1 MLNEKRILKK
11 EVFSSYPL
19 YRKDR
24 IASFLQK
31 ELSGFRKKIIVLDDD
46 PTGIQTVHDIYVYT
60 NWDKESIRDGFRNE
74 EQIFFILTNS
84 RSMTASETSKVHAEI
99 ARNIVKVAQEEKQD
113 YIIISRSDSTLRGH
127 YPLETQV
134 LKDTIESLGEGRYD
148 GEILMPFFEE
158 GGRYTIDNVH
168 YAEDGDTLIPVAQTE
183 FAADK
188 TFGYSKSNIAEYIE
202 EKSRGEFPK
211 ETSIS
216 ISLNELRN
224 MEIDPIIDKLC
235 RVSGFRKIIVNAI
248 SYDDVKVF
256 TVALI
261 RAMNQGKRFLFRT
274 AAAFP
279 KVIGGVKDSPLLTKK
294 ALIQENNPAGGLI
307 VIGSHVSKT
316 TRQLEELRKVN
327 DIQFI
332 EFNQHFVV
340 DDVLFEAEQQR
351 VIATVNQIIATGKTA
366 AVFTRRERFDI
377 NSGNK
382 EDDLRIAVRISDAL
396 TRIVSSLE
404 IKPKFIIA
412 KGGITSSDIG
422 TKALGVKKAL
432 VLGQVLPGIPVW
444 LTGKDSKFPDIPYII
459 FPGNVGTDTA
469 LAEIVCRL
477 KD

>member
-1 MLNEKRILKK
+1 
-11 EVFSSYPL
+11 
-19 YRKDR
+19 
-24 IASFLQK
+24 
-31 ELSGFRKKIIVLDDD
+31 
-46 PTGIQTVHDIYVYT
+46 
-60 NWDKESIRDGFRNE
+60 
-74 EQIFFILTNS
+74 
-84 RSMTASETSKVHAEI
+84 
-99 ARNIVKVAQEEKQD
+99 
-113 YIIISRSDSTLRGH
+113 
-127 YPLETQV
+127 
-134 LKDTIESLGEGRYD
+134 
-148 GEILMPFFEE
+148 
-158 GGRYTIDNVH
+158 
-168 YAEDGDTLIPVAQTE
+168 
-183 FAADK
+183 
-188 TFGYSKSNIAEYIE
+188 
-202 EKSRGEFPK
+202 
-211 ETSIS
+211 
-216 ISLNELRN
+216 
-224 MEIDPIIDKLC
+224 
-235 RVSGFRKIIVNAI
+235 
-248 SYDDVKVF
+248 
-256 TVALI
+256 
-261 RAMNQGKRFLFRT
+261 MNQGKRFLFRT

-469 LAEIVCRL
+469 LAEIVCRI